1 MKRVINGAT
10 LDGSSLKSKLAG
22 YEDAICTA
30 IQEALPGLSIQPE
43 NIVIGEDCIDLQN
56 LSTQELMMNVMAE
69 ADWSNTWY
77 VRDVPNLVGCFRD
90 PDIVTYV
97 ISKLGPTFDEL
108 DFVYIFKDKIRS
120 SSDSELFERVVKIV
134 RSKSRMSFYSIER
147 EIISAIMQYELTV
160 KGNFAK
166 PEYFRWMTVKEL
178 FGSNPVF
185 DETGDI
191 ESDLD
196 TAYSELES
204 AISEIVPGFSISV
217 DRSDSARGQFVDV
230 ANFNFANKTRRI
242 TLKSVDLLKPH
253 ASRGV
258 KGLIMHI
265 LNRLSGKSMKGV
277 SDIRN

>member
-1 MKRVINGAT
+1 MKRVINATTDGA
-10 LDGSSLKSKLAG
+10 SLKSKLAG
-22 YEDAICTA
+22 YEDEIYTV

-43 NIVIGEDCIDLQN
+43 NIVIDELHIHLQN
-56 LSTQELMMNVMAE
+56 LSIQELMTEVMPE
-69 ADWSNTWY
+69 EDWSYTWY
-77 VRDVPNLVGCFRD
+77 VKDVPNLAEDFRD
-90 PDIVTYV
+90 PDIVNYV

-108 DFVYIFKDKIRS
+108 YFVTIFKETIRAS
-120 SSDSELFERVVKIV
+120 SASELFERVVKSVNGKILSAFYDTERKIV
-134 RSKSRMSFYSIER
+134 
-147 EIISAIMQYELTV
+147 SAVLQYELTV
-160 KGNFAK
+160 KGNFAD

-217 DRSDSARGQFVDV
+217 DRSDSSRGQFIDV

-242 TLKSVDLLKPH
+242 TLKSVDLLKPY

-258 KGLIMHI
+258 KGLMMHI
-265 LNRLSGKSMKGV
+265 FNRLSGKSRKGV

>member
-1 MKRVINGAT
+1 MKRVINATTDGA
-10 LDGSSLKSKLAG
+10 SLKSKLAG
-22 YEDAICTA
+22 YEDEIYTV

-43 NIVIGEDCIDLQN
+43 NIVIDELHIHLQN
-56 LSTQELMMNVMAE
+56 LSIQELMTEVMPE
-69 ADWSNTWY
+69 EDWSYTWY
-77 VRDVPNLVGCFRD
+77 VKDVPNLVEDFRD
-90 PDIVTYV
+90 PDIVNYV
-97 ISKLGPTFDEL
+97 ISKLGPTFDEPY
-108 DFVYIFKDKIRS
+108 FVTIFKETIRAS
-120 SSDSELFERVVKIV
+120 SASELFERVVKSVNGKILSAFYDTERKIV
-134 RSKSRMSFYSIER
+134 
-147 EIISAIMQYELTV
+147 SAVLQYELTV
-160 KGNFAK
+160 KGNFAD

-217 DRSDSARGQFVDV
+217 DRSDSSRGQFIDV

-242 TLKSVDLLKPH
+242 TLKSVDLLKPY

-258 KGLIMHI
+258 KGLMMHI
-265 LNRLSGKSMKGV
+265 FNRLSGKSRKGV

>member
-1 MKRVINGAT
+1 MKRVINATTDGA
-10 LDGSSLKSKLAG
+10 SLKSKLAG
-22 YEDAICTA
+22 YEDEIYTA
-30 IQEALPGLSIQPE
+30 IQKALPGLSIQPE
-43 NIVIGEDCIDLQN
+43 NIVIDELHIHLQN
-56 LSTQELMMNVMAE
+56 LSIQELMMNVMPE
-69 ADWSNTWY
+69 EDWSYTWF
-77 VRDVPNLVGCFRD
+77 VKDVPNLVEDFQD
-90 PDIVTYV
+90 PDIVDYV
-97 ISKLGPTFDEL
+97 ISKLGPTFNESY
-108 DFVYIFKDKIRS
+108 FVTIFKETIRAS
-120 SSDSELFERVVKIV
+120 SASELFERVV
-134 RSKSRMSFYSIER
+134 RSVNSKVPSAFYATEH
-147 EIISAIMQYELTV
+147 EIISAVMQYELTV
-160 KGNFAK
+160 NGNFAD

-204 AISEIVPGFSISV
+204 TISEIVPGFSISV

-258 KGLIMHI
+258 KGLMMHI
-265 LNRLSGKSMKGV
+265 LNRLSGKSRKGV

>member
-1 MKRVINGAT
+1 MKRVIHATTDGA
-10 LDGSSLKSKLAG
+10 SLKSKLAG
-22 YEDAICTA
+22 YEDEIYTA

-43 NIVIGEDCIDLQN
+43 NIVIDELHIHLQN
-56 LSTQELMMNVMAE
+56 LSIQELMMNVMPE
-69 ADWSNTWY
+69 EDLSYTWY
-77 VRDVPNLVGCFRD
+77 VKDTPNLVEDFRD
-90 PDIVTYV
+90 PDIVDYV
-97 ISKLGPTFDEL
+97 ISKLGPTFNESY
-108 DFVYIFKDKIRS
+108 FVTIFKETIRAS
-120 SSDSELFERVVKIV
+120 SASELFERVV
-134 RSKSRMSFYSIER
+134 RSINSKVLSSFYATEHR
-147 EIISAIMQYELTV
+147 IISAVLQYELTV
-160 KGNFAK
+160 KGNFAD

-178 FGSNPVF
+178 FGSNPMF
-185 DETGDI
+185 NETGDI

-258 KGLIMHI
+258 KGLMMHI
-265 LNRLSGKSMKGV
+265 LNRLSGKSRKGV

>member
-1 MKRVINGAT
+1 MKRVINATTDGA
-10 LDGSSLKSKLAG
+10 SLKSKLAG
-22 YEDAICTA
+22 YEDEIYTA
-30 IQEALPGLSIQPE
+30 IQDQFPGLSIQPE
-43 NIVIGEDCIDLQN
+43 NIVIDELHIHLQDL
-56 LSTQELMMNVMAE
+56 SIQELMMNVMSE
-69 ADWSNTWY
+69 EDWSHTWY
-77 VRDVPNLVGCFRD
+77 VKDTPNLVEDFRD
-90 PDIVTYV
+90 PDIVDYV
-97 ISKLGPTFDEL
+97 ISKLGPTFNESY
-108 DFVYIFKDKIRS
+108 FVTIFKETIRAS
-120 SSDSELFERVVKIV
+120 SASELFERVV
-134 RSKSRMSFYSIER
+134 RSISSNGSYTFIATEH
-147 EIISAIMQYELTV
+147 EIISAVLQYELTV
-160 KGNFAK
+160 KGNFAD

-258 KGLIMHI
+258 KGLMMHI
-265 LNRLSGKSMKGV
+265 LNRLSGKSRKGV